1 MISQTCQRLLSS
13 ALLALVVASTGHST
27 GSAIE
32 QLQALQAELRSSH
45 QNNDWHS
52 NLASAF
58 RQKDLLNGAPDS
70 LLEIARA
77 QLHIGESDRAFEQ
90 LEQVAQM
97 GQSEDLIA
105 ISSDFSALA
114 TGSRWTRLQNAF
126 AANRSPM
133 SLARTAFS
141 LSDPALLAEDVDYD
155 PGTSRFFI
163 TSVREK
169 KIISATGTGSSIN
182 FATAPDNWPILAIKV
197 DSQRSVVWATEV
209 AMQGFSFA
217 PKSDWG
223 RSAVLC
229 FDLKN
234 GRLLRRTEGP
244 HGSALGDM
252 ALAANGDV
260 IVSDGD
266 GGGVYRASHTG
277 GELTRLDDGDFIS
290 PQTPAIDPDGR
301 QIFVRDYVRGIAVL
315 ELGTKKVR
323 WLPMEG
329 RFALNGIDG
338 MYFEGGKLIAVQNG
352 TSPER
357 VVIFTLDAERRKI
370 TSEKIIERSTPT
382 LGDPTHGVLVDG
394 DFFYIANSGWDS
406 IDDQGNVKPGAKLSV
421 PRLMRV
427 RP

>member
-32 QLQALQAELRSSH
+32 QLQTLQAELRNSH

-58 RQKDLLNGAPDS
+58 RQKDLLNGAPGS
-70 LLEIARA
+70 LLEIARS
-77 QLHIGESDRAFEQ
+77 QLHIGQSDLAFEQ

-114 TGSRWTRLQNAF
+114 SDSRWTRLQNAV
-126 AANRSPM
+126 AAHRSPM

-169 KIISATGTGSSIN
+169 KIISASRTGSSIN

-197 DSQRSVVWATEV
+197 DSRRSVVWATEV
-209 AMQGFSFA
+209 AMQGFTFA

-301 QIFVRDYVRGIAVL
+301 HIFVPDYVRGIAVL

-329 RFALNGIDG
+329 TFALNGIDG

-357 VVIFTLDAERRKI
+357 IAIFTLDAERRKI

-406 IDDQGNVKPGAKLSV
+406 IDDQGNMKPGAKLSV
-421 PRLMRV
+421 PLLMRV